1 MPVNS
6 SDAYDPSRSMTLDPA
21 ERPRKIALRYFL
33 HIPPNHDKE
42 GGVNVQDPN
51 ASSEPS
57 SEPLRFRSKDGIVL
71 FPPKS
76 TQAQDDFIAIQK
88 WEGYV
93 SHLGEDTFEATL
105 VCLKGEGPDQYAEIF
120 FEDVSDD
127 DRALISIGAVFY
139 WTIGYL
145 EKPSGQRLRASLIRF
160 RRLPVWTRRELANA
174 EIRAKELESLFDAE

>member
-1 MPVNS
+1 
-6 SDAYDPSRSMTLDPA
+6 
-21 ERPRKIALRYFL
+21 
-33 HIPPNHDKE
+33 
-42 GGVNVQDPN
+42 
-51 ASSEPS
+51 
-57 SEPLRFRSKDGIVL
+57 
-71 FPPKS
+71 
-76 TQAQDDFIAIQK
+76 
-88 WEGYV
+88 V

-105 VCLKGEGPDQYAEIF
+105 VCLKGEGPDQYAEFF